1 MNGGAYN
8 VLINT
13 TSKPVASFAACL
25 AVISYIATGVV
36 SAATAI
42 SYLQVHRRTPEPGC
56 FGALVLVLLCVE
68 PLVLMWVFY
77 YVFGCWRRLGVLLAL
92 SRYEGPGMRF
102 LPQPGTVLHGV
113 KGGLFFQTLR
123 SLGTDFQEQ
132 LRGAWVLGFFCLMG
146 DVLVHPCV

>member
-42 SYLQVHRRTPEPGC
+42 SYLQVHTRIVCVPGELEWSL
-56 FGALVLVLLCVE
+56 FFFDVLGAGALCG
-68 PLVLMWVFY
+68 VFW
-77 YVFGCWRRLGVLLAL
+77 C
-92 SRYEGPGMRF
+92 
-102 LPQPGTVLHGV
+102 
-113 KGGLFFQTLR
+113 
-123 SLGTDFQEQ
+123 
-132 LRGAWVLGFFCLMG
+132 
-146 DVLVHPCV
+146 

>member
-42 SYLQVHRRTPEPGC
+42 SYLQVHVQGMQDL
-56 FGALVLVLLCVE
+56 A
-68 PLVLMWVFY
+68 
-77 YVFGCWRRLGVLLAL
+77 VFGVLGA
-92 SRYEGPGMRF
+92 
-102 LPQPGTVLHGV
+102 
-113 KGGLFFQTLR
+113 
-123 SLGTDFQEQ
+123 
-132 LRGAWVLGFFCLMG
+132 GAW
-146 DVLVHPCV
+146 